1 MTVSDLPPRLA
12 ITASATVASLSNVT
26 VTVKLN
32 KINTKALID
41 TGSTESFISEDVK
54 KRALHIR
61 PDIKNIS
68 MATGD
73 LVKETKG
80 LVVVDLD
87 FKGIRYKEIKLAILP
102 NLCSEVILGHEFR
115 IPNFSI

>member
-26 VTVKLN
+26 VTVK
-32 KINTKALID
+32 INTKALID
-41 TGSTESFISEDVK
+41 TGSTVSFISEDVVK
-54 KRALHIR
+54 KRALQIR